1 MVQGVGSIRLCRGIF
16 HDEDGV
22 GLDAGACE
30 GCSACAGSS
39 AAFALGV
46 EWLHG
51 AKAISAGHCVVLR
64 VSPKVVGV
72 GVCLLEV
79 FICSLHVMPEVVNVV
94 LERAWKFLGGVIM
107 P

>member
-1 MVQGVGSIRLCRGIF
+1 MMRMASVWMLVHVKVVVRVQG
-16 HDEDGV
+16 
-22 GLDAGACE
+22 
-30 GCSACAGSS
+30 
-39 AAFALGV
+39 AARPFALGFSFGV